1 MTQSLPTIISK
12 FEKKMP
18 NSFVK
23 KSLKRKVKWLG
34 SFDVD
39 DAWHGRMTGHGLFD
53 FSNVNL
59 NKLCRSR
66 YIKIF

>member
-1 MTQSLPTIISK
+1 M
-12 FEKKMP
+12 
-18 NSFVK
+18 V
-23 KSLKRKVKWLG
+23 
-34 SFDVD
+34 SFDVDD